1 MSLSMYAATV
11 PPMRHMLKSLSA
23 LLSKA
28 ESHCEARKID
38 PAALLGAR
46 LYPDMFPFTRQIQI
60 ASDSAKGPAARLAGV
75 EIPKFEDNETTF
87 AELHARLDK
96 TVAFLDTLKPE
107 QFEGAESRKIVLPL
121 RERTLEFSGADY
133 LTLHASPNFLFHV
146 TTAYALLRHNGV
158 EVGKRDFLGGG
169 R

>member
-1 MSLSMYAATV
+1 MSFSLYAAAV

-46 LYPDMFPFTRQIQI
+46 LYPDMFPLTRQVQI
-60 ASDSAKGPAARLAGV
+60 ASDTAKGTAARLAGI
-75 EIPKFEDNETTF
+75 EIPKFEDNETSF
-87 AELHARLDK
+87 ADLHARIDK
-96 TVAFLDTLKPE
+96 TIAFLDSLTPA
-107 QFEGAESRKIVLPL
+107 QFEGAESRRIVLEL
-121 RERTLEFSGADY
+121 RDRTLEFSGADY
-133 LTLHASPNFLFHV
+133 LTTWASPNFMFHV

-158 EVGKRDFLGGG
+158 EIGKRDFLSGG